1 MIKPLQYWTTKY
13 TTMLSR
19 TAPRA
24 IPRCS
29 RASSSSSSTQANIL
43 GKKAPSARTATA
55 SYQSRAS
62 QKQQHLSRSLIAIAG
77 AGGLATLSQFYIND
91 GQFLRTDPKVGY
103 VVIDITASEEQ
114 AAAVRDELAAIPG
127 TLRTRILY

>member
-1 MIKPLQYWTTKY
+1 MTLPEHADSLRLLHIHQNVPGV
-13 TTMLSR
+13 LSKVNE
-19 TAPRA
+19 
-24 IPRCS
+24 IFS
-29 RASSSSSSTQANIL
+29 RHNVNI
-43 GKKAPSARTATA
+43 
-55 SYQSRAS
+55 
-62 QKQQHLSRSLIAIAG
+62 
-77 AGGLATLSQFYIND
+77 D

>member
-1 MIKPLQYWTTKY
+1 
-13 TTMLSR
+13 MLSR
-19 TAPRA
+19 AAPRA

-29 RASSSSSSTQANIL
+29 RASSSSSTQANVL

-62 QKQQHLSRSLIAIAG
+62 QKQQHLSRSLVAIAG

-91 GQFLRTDPKVGY
+91 GQFVRTAHAEAPPQEDLNP
-103 VVIDITASEEQ
+103 VIFEQSRKKQGVSKEEN
-114 AAAVRDELAAIPG
+114 RDLISSQH
-127 TLRTRILY
+127 L